1 MKEIYSVFLTGLL
14 IIGSIAVS
22 GCSSMVNSQDLTF
35 LSSLQEF
42 QNESVTRIGH
52 INEDVKL
59 KEWNSVKSEL
69 TGYQGVIKTEIDHLN
84 SMQVSEKVVPI
95 RDKAVTALKKQESIV
110 SQVQNLSEI
119 NESVITNLA
128 SDYLSDIIHSVATSA
143 LSGKE

>member
-95 RDKAVTALKKQESIV
+95 RDKAVTALKKQESVV

-119 NESVITNLA
+119 NESVVTNLA

-143 LSGKE
+143 LSGK

>member
-1 MKEIYSVFLTGLL
+1 MKEIYSVFLIGVL

-22 GCSSMVNSQDLTF
+22 GCSSIVNSQDLTF

-69 TGYQGVIKTEIDHLN
+69 TGYQGVIKTEINHLN

-119 NESVITNLA
+119 NESVVTNLA

-143 LSGKE
+143 LSGK

>member
-1 MKEIYSVFLTGLL
+1 LKEIYSVFLLGLL

-22 GCSSMVNSQDLTF
+22 GCSSIVNSQDLAF

-52 INEDVKL
+52 IKEDVQI

-69 TGYQGVIKTEIDHLN
+69 TGYQGVIRTEIDHLN

-95 RDKAVTALKKQESIV
+95 RDKAVTAMKKQEAIV
-110 SQVQNLSEI
+110 SKVQNLSEI
-119 NESVITNLA
+119 NESVVSNLA

>member
-1 MKEIYSVFLTGLL
+1 MKEIYSFFLLGVL

-22 GCSSMVNSQDLTF
+22 GCSSVVNSQDLVF
-35 LSSLQEF
+35 VSSLQEF

-52 INEDVKL
+52 INEDVKI
-59 KEWNSVKSEL
+59 KDWNSVKSEL

-84 SMQVSEKVVPI
+84 SMQVSDKVVPI
-95 RDKAVTALKKQESIV
+95 RDKAVTAMKKQEAIV
-110 SQVQNLSEI
+110 SKVQNLSEI
-119 NESVITNLA
+119 NESVVSNLA

>member
-1 MKEIYSVFLTGLL
+1 MKNIYSVFLLGVLV
-14 IIGSIAVS
+14 IGSIGVS
-22 GCSSMVNSQDLTF
+22 GCTSMVNSQDLAF

-52 INEDVKL
+52 INEDVKI

-69 TGYQGVIKTEIDHLN
+69 NGYQGVIKTEIDHLN

-95 RDKAVTALKKQESIV
+95 RNQAVTALKKQEVIIN
-110 SQVQNLSEI
+110 QIQNLSEI
-119 NESVITNLA
+119 NESVVSNLA
-128 SDYLSDIIHSVATSA
+128 SDYLSDAIHAVASSA